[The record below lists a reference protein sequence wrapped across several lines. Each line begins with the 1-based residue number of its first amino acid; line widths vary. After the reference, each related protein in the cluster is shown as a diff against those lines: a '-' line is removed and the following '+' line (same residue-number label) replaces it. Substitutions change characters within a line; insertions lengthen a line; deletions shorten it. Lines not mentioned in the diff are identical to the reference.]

1 MSPEPETPNSK
12 PETVLIFQQRK
23 QNYVKSIFFNPT
35 HCDKFENSVRKLKI
49 SLPYSQSIKETL
61 LWQITSSNLKM

>member
-49 SLPYSQSIKETL
+49 SLPIPKASKKPFYGR
-61 LWQITSSNLKM
+61 